1 MTKAQFIAIYNTL
14 QTIGS
19 MPVAGLSEVQASLN
33 KDAYNQLWNL
43 LTDNGKES
51 LGSAAEKLGLELV

>member
-1 MTKAQFIAIYNTL
+1 MTKTQFIAIYNAL

-19 MPVAGLSEVQASLN
+19 VPAMGLTEVQASLN

-51 LGSAAEKLGLELV
+51 LGSAADKLGLELV